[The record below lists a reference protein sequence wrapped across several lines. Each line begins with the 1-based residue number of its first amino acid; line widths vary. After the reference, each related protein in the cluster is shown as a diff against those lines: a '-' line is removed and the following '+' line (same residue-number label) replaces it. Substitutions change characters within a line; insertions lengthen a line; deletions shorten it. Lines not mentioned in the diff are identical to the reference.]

1 MINRQSGGRDQM
13 HKQRE
18 GAGKLD
24 LAWLRTLEFQLQ
36 YVAVGLA
43 FGLRISG
50 GIPYV
55 STRFSLSMDMSRL
68 ARDGTAEPV
77 SWGKILRR
85 ERGQGNIRFPCLI
98 IFLTL

>member
-1 MINRQSGGRDQM
+1 MINRRSGGRDQM

-24 LAWLRTLEFQLQ
+24 LAWLCTPESQFQ

-55 STRFSLSMDMSRL
+55 STRFSLSMGMSRL
-68 ARDGTAEPV
+68 TRDGTAETA
-77 SWGKILRR
+77 S
-85 ERGQGNIRFPCLI
+85 
-98 IFLTL
+98 